1 LGWAEKRIKA
11 FGRWLYLC
19 DNSGIYS
26 LAGFAYQIKVFVLQ
40 VLELKSGYTLE
51 YETIDDVALK
61 MTADKLEEHEDELC
75 SILTATSRTAIQVK
89 RTQVTNSIAKK
100 VVKNWLLTD
109 KNNDDI
115 EQFVLVTDREV
126 DRNIFA
132 NLDDDEIVKEVNTA
146 TGNKSIDAKV
156 KLIGYT
162 ETELK
167 QKVRDVKLKADVR
180 ICDNIDTRIEDKF
193 KDFFIRFGVNEAT
206 YYGRIKELLQQLTV
220 EILDAVGKGQPY
232 QLSYEKM
239 CQIKNS
245 IITNYTD
252 EKWEPSFSQFRKLKK
267 VSLDD
272 LAVIKSREYQ
282 QLRMCELLQ
291 DDDISRHLQWGEYY
305 ANSKRGYYER
315 GMAGIVD
322 DIETTAYENFCDVK
336 MELRNSSEDTPDNRL
351 IKTKSKSNS
360 KAVDKQIRYGVCINL
375 TSEDTDE
382 SIQISWKDD

>member
-1 LGWAEKRIKA
+1 M
-11 FGRWLYLC
+11 C

-61 MTADKLEEHEDELC
+61 MTADKLEGHEDELC

-126 DRNIFA
+126 DGNIFA

-167 QKVRDVKLKADVR
+167 QKVRDVKSKAKVQ
-180 ICDNIDTRIEDKF
+180 ICENIDTKIEDKF

-220 EILDAVGKGQPY
+220 EILDAVGKGQAY

-239 CQIKNS
+239 CQIRNS

-252 EKWEPSFSQFRKLKK
+252 EKWEPNFSQFRKLKK
-267 VSLDD
+267 VSLND
-272 LAVIKSREYQ
+272 LAVIKTREYQ
-282 QLRMCELLQ
+282 QLRMCKMLQ

-336 MELRNSSEDTPDNRL
+336 MELRNNSEDTPDNRL

-360 KAVDKQIRYGVCINL
+360 KAVDNQIRYGVCINL